1 MQHNWFIGTFSG
13 NNPNYSSFNYSFY
26 GLIDELRIYNRALSD
41 TEIKSLY
48 QQGQPTNVVLFLHG
62 MNSDGSTWNDAA
74 TQYYSAICPGIDDGK
89 ASLTAKANV
98 QGSYCY
104 RVNFGA
110 NDKKGGLEDAWYYAE
125 TLVGDNKSGDF
136 STFNELGAEVNAA
149 INAIK
154 RQLPNP
160 RILLVAHSRGGLAA
174 RAFLQHPAFVNNKP
188 YVAGLITTGTPH
200 GGSKL
205 GRIYSYIDK
214 ILLNADGTR
223 FTEGTYLDDWQ
234 AIDFLNGSATSN
246 GFTNP
251 QPIDARRP
259 TIGYLADNAALLKNL
274 NNKIG
279 LLPRTM
285 KYGAIAYTQVPLGDL
300 DTFYGLFDDVGD
312 VFDQVSVNA
321 EGFIKGWK
329 GGNPR
334 PSKAYMGDGIVTVN
348 SQTAT
353 LDGEHTALPN
363 AVINAHPLFVRH
375 TEEPKRV
382 ADIAAMTCVLGFPWL
397 TDCSAASQAPMAQ
410 PATVSVQPADAV
422 SHDYD
427 GLVALPAKQ
436 LWQQWLA
443 VLDSDSQANTRQALA
458 VALGIKLRANDE
470 PTLLAGIQQSL
481 ADTNATALER
491 VRVAQLLA
499 EIATPSALNVLV
511 EALLDTDAPSS
522 KDCPSCA
529 KALSNAIQT
538 VADSLPEQPRRAELS
553 AVLETAWLQPDL
565 SQPQLLTLAEAIAK
579 LGTAHGV
586 EALLAAVA
594 NNGAALPDTR
604 KPALSRTEQQA
615 LAAFLA
621 LAEVIQPDS
630 ETVLTT
636 AFTGHRAH
644 EAVFVAAGH
653 GLVNLGSDS
662 AAQLVLQR
670 LDELPASDV
679 AVGQRWLGKLSGKIS
694 KASLRRINKVVGSPK
709 QPVLKLQ
716 MEEMVR

>member
-1 MQHNWFIGTFSG
+1 MVR
-13 NNPNYSSFNYSFY
+13 YFN
-26 GLIDELRIYNRALSD
+26 GLIDELRIYNRALSAS
-41 TEIKSLY
+41 EVKSLY
-48 QQGQPTNVVLFLHG
+48 QQGQPSNVVLFLHG
-62 MNSDGSTWNDAA
+62 MNTDAATWNDAA
-74 TQYYSAICPGIDDGK
+74 TQYYSTICPGIKNGK
-89 ASLTAKANV
+89 ASLTAKANA

-110 NDKKGGLEDAWYYAE
+110 NDKPSGLEDAWNYAKILGK
-125 TLVGDNKSGDF
+125 TSGDF

-174 RAFLQHPAFVNNKP
+174 RAFLQHPAFVNNKAS
-188 YVAGLITTGTPH
+188 VAGLITTGTPH
-200 GGSKL
+200 GGSRL
-205 GRIYSYIDK
+205 GRIYGYIAND
-214 ILLNADGTR
+214 LLSFDGINYSRKKGETADN
-223 FTEGTYLDDWQ
+223 DWKVV
-234 AIDFLNGSATSN
+234 DFLNGKA
-246 GFTNP
+246 GGDFYL
-251 QPIDARRP
+251 DARRP
-259 TIGYLADNAALLKNL
+259 VIGDLADNSPMLKKLNAKIALL
-274 NNKIG
+274 
-279 LLPRTM
+279 PD
-285 KYGAIAYTQVPLGDL
+285 IAYGQLVYDDLMLGIL
-300 DTFYGLFDDVGD
+300 GEKFGVQYGLFGD
-312 VFDQVSVNA
+312 NTSSGYGPQLSTAA
-321 EGFIKGWK
+321 EGHIKGWVK
-329 GGNPR
+329 GKENVTPR
-334 PSKAYMGDGIVTVN
+334 PSKSFKGDGIVLAQHQQLIPSAITEKYDEKV
-348 SQTAT
+348 
-353 LDGEHTALPN
+353 L
-363 AVINAHPLFVRH
+363 H

-443 VLDSDSQANTRQALA
+443 VLASDSQANTRQALA

-491 VRVAQLLA
+491 ARVAQLLA

-511 EALLDTDAPSS
+511 EALLDTDAQSS

-529 KALSNAIQT
+529 KSLSNAIQT
-538 VADSLPEQPRRAELS
+538 IADSLPEQPRRAELS

-579 LGTAHGV
+579 LGTVHGV
-586 EALLAAVA
+586 EGLLAAVA
-594 NNGAALPDTR
+594 DNGAALPDTR

-621 LAEVIQPDS
+621 LGEVIQPDS

-662 AAQLVLQR
+662 AAQLVMQR
-670 LDELPASDV
+670 LGELPASDV
-679 AVGQRWLGKLSGKIS
+679 AVGQRWLGKLSGKIP
-694 KASLRRINKVVGSPK
+694 KASLRRINKAVGSPK